1 MTERQL
7 RIRLNSLFTQL
18 HFTVIYES
26 DILRASTMQGLYDL
40 RDRILDEIIFTER
53 QIGIRK

>member
-53 QIGIRK
+53 QLGIRK